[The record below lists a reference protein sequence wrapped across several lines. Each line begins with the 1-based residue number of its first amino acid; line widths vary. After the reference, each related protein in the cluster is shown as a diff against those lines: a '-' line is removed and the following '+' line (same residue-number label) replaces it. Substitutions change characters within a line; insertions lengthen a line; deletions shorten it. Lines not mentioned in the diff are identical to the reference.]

1 MKVITIGTGPRL
13 VEVANALVQR
23 HTSVVAVTSDEGA
36 ARNGFLRRVGL
47 RRTPLEGLDLR
58 QLDLAVGREDVVV
71 VCHDESKTVQELLSR
86 LQEQGVDSQV
96 LVFTSADV
104 RELRKTFPQVSFRS
118 DDSLYRGELAGFLR
132 KVDTIHRV
140 ERLKELVMDRAKLLI
155 LLYANPD
162 PDALGCAMALK
173 ALLGRTQESCTI
185 AYTGDIA
192 RVENMAMMRILRI
205 RAEKFDPGMLASHD
219 ALAVVDGQPSFF
231 DLDPVPHF
239 DIVID
244 HHPRG
249 KGYRAGFTD
258 VRPRYGATATILTEY
273 FTQSG
278 EKIPKLVAT
287 ALYYAIKVDTGTFER
302 QAHDE
307 DILAFKHLHGLMDK
321 QLLHR
326 IEYSQYT
333 LSTLD
338 YFGIALL
345 RKRTERDVLFVH
357 VGAVP
362 STDTVV
368 HIADFFNRLS
378 EMRLVVVS
386 GVTPDRLAVVFRTKG
401 TKKGVGSLAKRGFG
415 DLGSAGGHAAMAR
428 AEVPVERLREHVPDL
443 STERVEFFVLERLVS
458 HLRPLR
464 RILEAIRPP
473 DGAENSKGA

>member
-47 RRTPLEGLDLR
+47 RRTPLEDLDLHR
-58 QLDLAVGREDVVV
+58 LDLSVGKEDVVV
-71 VCHDESKTVQELLSR
+71 VCHDESKTVQELLTR

-104 RELRKTFPQVSFRS
+104 RDLRKTFPQVSFRS
-118 DDSLYRGELAGFLR
+118 DDTLYRGELSSFLT

-140 ERLKELVMDRAKLLI
+140 ESLKELVKERSKLLI

-162 PDALGCAMALK
+162 PDALGTAMALK
-173 ALLGRTQESCTI
+173 TLLDRTQETCTI
-185 AYTGDIA
+185 AYTGDVH
-192 RVENMAMMRILRI
+192 RVENLAMMKTLRI

-231 DLDPVPHF
+231 DLDPAPHF

-307 DILAFKHLHGLMDK
+307 DIMAFKHLHGLMDK
-321 QLLHR
+321 QMLHR

-357 VGAVP
+357 VGVVP

-386 GVTPDRLAVVFRTKG
+386 GVTPHRLAVIFRTKG
-401 TKKGVGSLAKRGFG
+401 TKKGVGSLAKRSFG
-415 DLGSAGGHAAMAR
+415 DLGSAGGHASMAR
-428 AEVPVERLREHVPDL
+428 AEVPLETLREQVPDL
-443 STERVEFFVLERLVS
+443 SSERVEVFVLGRLAS
-458 HLRPLR
+458 HLRPMR
-464 RILEAIRPP
+464 RILDALRPP
-473 DGAENSKGA
+473 EGAEGP